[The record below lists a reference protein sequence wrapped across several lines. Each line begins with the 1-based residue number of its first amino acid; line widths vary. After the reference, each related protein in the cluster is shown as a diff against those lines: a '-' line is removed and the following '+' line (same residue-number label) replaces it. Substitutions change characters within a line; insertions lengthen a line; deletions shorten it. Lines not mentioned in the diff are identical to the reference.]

1 MRKVISIAALA
12 LMITAP
18 LVGFAR
24 TPATSMLDAR
34 ARAMGNRRALAV
46 SIGERLFLRTWAA
59 QILSVRVDGIGRH
72 SVAGLALSGVKFHK
86 PLTKSQFIQEIVA
99 ITGMSFAATRL
110 EEVDLWCSVP
120 LWVGKGAIVSGDL
133 AVPTSRTVFAVT
145 VRREEPPHSL
155 YARLRAGNDVFWD
168 ADWARKAFRPG

>member
-1 MRKVISIAALA
+1 MITPLGALA
-12 LMITAP
+12 
-18 LVGFAR
+18 G
-24 TPATSMLDAR
+24 TPATSVLDAR

-46 SIGERLFLRTWAA
+46 TIGERLFLTTWAA

-72 SVAGLALSGVKFHK
+72 SIAGLALSGVKFHK
-86 PLTKSQFIQEIVA
+86 RLTKSQFIQEIVA
-99 ITGMSFAATRL
+99 IAGTSFSAVRL

-120 LWVGKGAIVSGDL
+120 LPVGKGAIVSGDL

-145 VRREEPPHSL
+145 VRRAEPPRSL
-155 YARLRAGNDVFWD
+155 HARLRAGHDVFWD